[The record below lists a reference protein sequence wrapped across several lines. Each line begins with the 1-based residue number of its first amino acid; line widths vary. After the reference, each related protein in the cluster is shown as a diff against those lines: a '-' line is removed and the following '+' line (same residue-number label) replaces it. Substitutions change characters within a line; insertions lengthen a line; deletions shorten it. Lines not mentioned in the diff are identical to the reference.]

1 MADMRKWL
9 GRLGSVRLRI
19 TLAAT
24 LVFALAFAVASI
36 ALVRTVRASLE
47 DDVRDDVMIALDDVA
62 EQVADGEP
70 PEAIG
75 VPATEGVLYQVISPD
90 GQVVGS
96 SPGAGQVPF
105 VLSIG
110 GEALRPPA
118 TGERILEFERSTA
131 GGDQLVSTREVDGPE
146 GPLTVA
152 VASPLEDIRRTVDTL
167 GRTLWLGI
175 PLLVAL
181 VAALVWFLVG
191 RALRPVDAIRAEVE
205 EISHT
210 TMHRRVPVPASR
222 DEVARLAD
230 TMNDMLDRL
239 DQASARQ
246 RQFVSDASHEL
257 RSPLT
262 TMHAALELGL
272 RHADQADWPTV
283 ASTVLNED
291 RRMAGIID
299 DLLELS
305 RMDENGAAALP
316 VPVRLHEVTM
326 EEIER
331 LGDGRVDASGVSGGD
346 VLGSRDQLGRVLRN
360 LLANAA
366 RHARE
371 QIVVALATDG
381 DDVVFTVDD
390 DGAGVPAEDRD
401 LIFGRFTRLDA
412 ARTRDAGGSGL
423 GLAIVRAAVT
433 RHGGTVVVTD
443 SPLGGARF
451 VVRLPGVG
459 GQR

>member
-1 MADMRKWL
+1 
-9 GRLGSVRLRI
+9 
-19 TLAAT
+19 
-24 LVFALAFAVASI
+24 
-36 ALVRTVRASLE
+36 
-47 DDVRDDVMIALDDVA
+47 
-62 EQVADGEP
+62 
-70 PEAIG
+70 
-75 VPATEGVLYQVISPD
+75 
-90 GQVVGS
+90 
-96 SPGAGQVPF
+96 
-105 VLSIG
+105 
-110 GEALRPPA
+110 
-118 TGERILEFERSTA
+118 
-131 GGDQLVSTREVDGPE
+131 
-146 GPLTVA
+146 
-152 VASPLEDIRRTVDTL
+152 
-167 GRTLWLGI
+167 
-175 PLLVAL
+175 
-181 VAALVWFLVG
+181 VWFLVG

-272 RHADQADWPTV
+272 RRAEQADWPRV
-283 ASTVLNED
+283 ATTVLNED

-305 RMDENGAAALP
+305 RMDENGAAAP
-316 VPVRLHEVTM
+316 PVRVQLDEVAM

-331 LGDGRVDASGVSGGD
+331 LGDARVDASGVSEGQ

-360 LLANAA
+360 LLANAG
-366 RHARE
+366 RHARDG
-371 QIVVALATDG
+371 IAVALATDG
-381 DDVVFTVDD
+381 DEVVLTVDD
-390 DGAGVPAEDRD
+390 DGAGVPEEDRD
-401 LIFGRFTRLDA
+401 VIFGRFARLDA

-433 RHGGTVVVTD
+433 RHGGTVVVDD
-443 SPLGGARF
+443 SALGGARF
-451 VVRLPGVG
+451 VVRLRAAVQPQLGHSS
-459 GQR
+459 